1 MVTVR
6 QPANLYGLSQEGR
19 WHTLNFGVVRSRNG
33 LSALTT
39 EESHSFS
46 CVECQS
52 YTMGD
57 RLEIDPEDTV
67 HAKLFIMW
75 RINAVST
82 NMHQVL
88 FAEKA
93 RKNGA

>member
-1 MVTVR
+1 
-6 QPANLYGLSQEGR
+6 
-19 WHTLNFGVVRSRNG
+19 
-33 LSALTT
+33 
-39 EESHSFS
+39 
-46 CVECQS
+46 
-52 YTMGD
+52 MGD